1 MDTYKLEKMFTIKKI
16 KRLIFMSKKQPNDP
30 RIGYKP
36 PSNLVELIEKDLNFE
51 KELEGFQGSFESNE
65 LWDIFSSELIYFF

>member
-1 MDTYKLEKMFTIKKI
+1 
-16 KRLIFMSKKQPNDP
+16 
-30 RIGYKP
+30 
-36 PSNLVELIEKDLNFE
+36 VELIEKDLNFE